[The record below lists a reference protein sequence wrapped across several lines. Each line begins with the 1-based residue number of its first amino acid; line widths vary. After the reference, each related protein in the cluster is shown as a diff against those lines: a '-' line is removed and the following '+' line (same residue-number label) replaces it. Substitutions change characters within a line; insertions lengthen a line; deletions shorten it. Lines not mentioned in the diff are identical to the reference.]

1 MRARDN
7 GNKPDG
13 NVNKRWFRWGIIVLG
28 VLALAA
34 VAGVAGGYYYGLHS
48 LKLQAV
54 QGSDSGYS
62 NDERTLDD
70 KISYQGKTYVRN
82 RDIYTVLCMG
92 LDTEND
98 MSEAG
103 GASGSGAQSDANFL
117 AIIDKKQKK
126 IRLVA
131 IPRDTMTDLETF
143 YMTGEPLG
151 LLRDHLALQ
160 YAFGNG
166 GIESCKLMER
176 AVSRLFYDFPV
187 DAYVAFSLNSIENLK
202 GMVGGVTVE
211 IQQDFDDFKAG
222 DTVTLNNEQAYHF
235 IRWRDCEEAYSAQY
249 RLQRQK
255 QYLVAF
261 IEKAMTATKQDMRTP
276 FRMYN
281 SISDSMLMD
290 LSKAQMMSLVMLG
303 LNCDFTEEDLLVI
316 PGEQVQGQ
324 YYEEFH
330 IDEQAFY
337 ELMLELFYTAE
348 DA

>member
-1 MRARDN
+1 
-7 GNKPDG
+7 
-13 NVNKRWFRWGIIVLG
+13 
-28 VLALAA
+28 
-34 VAGVAGGYYYGLHS
+34 
-48 LKLQAV
+48 
-54 QGSDSGYS
+54 
-62 NDERTLDD
+62 
-70 KISYQGKTYVRN
+70 
-82 RDIYTVLCMG
+82 
-92 LDTEND
+92 
-98 MSEAG
+98 
-103 GASGSGAQSDANFL
+103 
-117 AIIDKKQKK
+117 
-126 IRLVA
+126 
-131 IPRDTMTDLETF
+131 MTDLETF

-187 DAYVAFSLNSIENLK
+187 DAYVAFSLNSIENLN

>member
-1 MRARDN
+1 M
-7 GNKPDG
+7 
-13 NVNKRWFRWGIIVLG
+13 
-28 VLALAA
+28 
-34 VAGVAGGYYYGLHS
+34 
-48 LKLQAV
+48 
-54 QGSDSGYS
+54 
-62 NDERTLDD
+62 
-70 KISYQGKTYVRN
+70 
-82 RDIYTVLCMG
+82 
-92 LDTEND
+92 
-98 MSEAG
+98 
-103 GASGSGAQSDANFL
+103 
-117 AIIDKKQKK
+117 
-126 IRLVA
+126 
-131 IPRDTMTDLETF
+131 
-143 YMTGEPLG
+143 
-151 LLRDHLALQ
+151 
-160 YAFGNG
+160 
-166 GIESCKLMER
+166 
-176 AVSRLFYDFPV
+176 SRLFYDFPV
-187 DAYVAFSLNSIENLK
+187 DAYVAFSLNSIENLN